1 MPLAQWTERLAS
13 ACHCLCPRSLMD
25 KVAVFGTADVGPI
38 PTEGTGT
45 GGQVGPEGCGFD
57 SLGARIYFTMTISQE
72 VKNILEKLQKGGFE
86 AYVVGGCVRDL
97 LLARQSLGDGG
108 LDKKPKDWDIATNAL
123 PEQIQE
129 IFPNSFYENKFGTVT
144 VKTDSADE
152 TLKEI
157 EVTTYRID
165 AKYSDKR
172 HPDSVRF
179 TRNLKEDLARRDFT
193 INAMALSLET
203 RNLKPETQG
212 FKFQDSSFKIIDPF
226 GGQGDLKNRII
237 RAVGKPDERFNE
249 DALRMLRAVRF
260 AVELNSV
267 KQVSRKEEKTKL
279 SAKGSPRW
287 SYDEADEPTPGWHIE
302 DQTQKAIQKN
312 AGLLQAIAKER
323 IRDELEKIIMSVE
336 PDEGILLLRDLGLLK
351 FIIPELEKG
360 IGVAQNRHHIYTIFE
375 HAILSLKFA
384 AQKKYNLVVRLAAL
398 LHDIAKPQA
407 KRGEGPDSTF
417 YNHDMMGAKIAARIL
432 ERLHFSREII
442 ERAANLVRHHMFVY
456 DVGAVTE
463 AGVRRL
469 LRRAGPE
476 NMADLLAL
484 RIADRLGS
492 GVPKAQPYRLRHFQ
506 YMVEKVQHDAISV
519 KMLKIN
525 GHDIMKILDIPPGP
539 KIGAILD
546 VLLAEVIE
554 ESKKNNK
561 ETLAARAKELNK
573 IDLSRL
579 RKMAK
584 EKIEEKKEE
593 EDKIIKNKYWVE

>member
-1 MPLAQWTERLAS
+1 MQ
-13 ACHCLCPRSLMD
+13 
-25 KVAVFGTADVGPI
+25 I
-38 PTEGTGT
+38 PTEVT
-45 GGQVGPEGCGFD
+45 
-57 SLGARIYFTMTISQE
+57 
-72 VKNILEKLQKGGFE
+72 NILDKLNKSGFE

-97 LLARQSLGDGG
+97 LLARQSPRLAGAFGEAQVGDGG
-108 LDKKPKDWDIATNAL
+108 DQKPKDWDIATNAL
-123 PEQIQE
+123 PEQIQK
-129 IFPNSFYENKFGTVT
+129 IFPDSFYANKFGTVT
-144 VKTDSADE
+144 VKTDSSDE

-157 EVTTYRID
+157 EITTYRVD

-172 HPDSVRF
+172 HPDSVCF
-179 TRNLKEDLARRDFT
+179 TRNLEEDLARRDFT
-193 INAMALSLET
+193 INAIALMEIKNQKS
-203 RNLKPETQG
+203 KI
-212 FKFQDSSFKIIDPF
+212 KIIDLF
-226 GGQGDLKNRII
+226 NGQEDLKNGRI
-237 RAVGKPDERFNE
+237 RAVGKPEERFNE

-260 AVELNSV
+260 AVELSSV
-267 KQVSRKEEKTKL
+267 KQSFTIEEKTQ
-279 SAKGSPRW
+279 R
-287 SYDEADEPTPGWHIE
+287 
-302 DQTQKAIQKN
+302 AIQKN
-312 AGLLQAIAKER
+312 AGLLQIIAKER
-323 IRDELEKIIMSVE
+323 IRDELEKIIMSTK
-336 PDEGILLLRDLGLLK
+336 PDEGILMLRDLGLLK

-360 IGVAQNRHHIYTIFE
+360 IGMTQNRHHIYTIFE

-384 AQKKYNLVVRLAAL
+384 ARPAKFYEGKFGGVNKKYNLVVRLAAL

-407 KRGEGPDSTF
+407 KRGEGLDSTF
-417 YNHDMMGAKIAARIL
+417 YNHDIMGAKIAVRIL

-476 NMADLLAL
+476 NIGDLLAL

-506 YMVEKVQHDAISV
+506 YMIEKVQHDAISV

-525 GHDIMKILDIPPGP
+525 GRDIMEILKIEPGP

-554 ESKKNNK
+554 NPEKNEKKY
-561 ETLAARAKELNK
+561 LAQRAKALNE
-573 IDLSRL
+573 IDSSQL
-579 RKMAK
+579 RQMAK

-593 EDKIIKNKYWVE
+593 ENKIIKDKYWVE